1 MHNLRARKICA
12 SQRGFVLPRPV
23 LCNWSRP
30 VLSTKKFHPSA
41 STRKARLSIGAA
53 TVISTK
59 DLLSCNVKT

>member
-12 SQRGFVLPRPV
+12 SQRALVLPRPA

-30 VLSTKKFHPSA
+30 ELSTKKFHSSA
-41 STRKARLSIGAA
+41 STRKARLSIGAT
-53 TVISTK
+53 TVISAK